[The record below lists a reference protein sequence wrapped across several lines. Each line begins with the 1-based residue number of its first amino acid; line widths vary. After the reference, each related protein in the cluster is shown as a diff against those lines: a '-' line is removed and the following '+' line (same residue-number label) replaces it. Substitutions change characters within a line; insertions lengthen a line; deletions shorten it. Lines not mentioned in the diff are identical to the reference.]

1 MRSHVSD
8 LRRHV
13 KRKEMSSRKELA
25 DFAGSFLF
33 PNSFSSPIDEQLQ
46 ASIATAL
53 FAYASGDAFGVQY
66 EFKDGYTVESRLTEI
81 ADWPLGGVS
90 DDTLLTLLSI
100 QSLAAGSPAAAG
112 QRFIELLKE
121 NLPVLRGLGPTTRAA
136 VGLPVKESEEH
147 FIGNSNGAMMRTA
160 LLGMAFKSSDDLN
173 RRQWVAEIARATHTH
188 ERAVATSLIASK
200 LFSVLLED
208 PSADVLAVA
217 SVEAE
222 AIGYGDYFSIEFD
235 PDLQISLDPLHT
247 LKAVIRIAHS
257 SKTVEEA
264 YLAACRQGGDTD
276 TVSALSGA
284 LVSLRFPTSH
294 GFFSIPWI
302 NQVMWGEIST
312 SNSALEI
319 IYRKR
324 HCAVWVVGP
333 VAWDSVKYHGGQSIE
348 RPGGTGANVAIA
360 LASTGTA
367 VKFVSYLGD
376 DELSLKLDKHLK
388 SSDIEKLYTPII
400 PGPISHVAIP
410 VDEKGERTIV
420 VISDDKLD
428 QVSLEGLPM
437 SAGDIVAFVI
447 WRDNFV
453 KDLEI
458 AQKAGAI
465 TVVGSAALTDSQV
478 LRADYLIGS
487 RDDFSGEYS
496 IEQALTRFTYV
507 VVTSG
512 AEGATFYSAQGSIVQ
527 AAEEATVIDTTGAG
541 DAFLSALLHYLV
553 INKTIDAKAMAL
565 AARWS
570 ALTVSAEGSIP
581 PRFA

>member
-1 MRSHVSD
+1 
-8 LRRHV
+8 
-13 KRKEMSSRKELA
+13 MSSRKELA

-33 PNSFSSPIDEQLQ
+33 PTSFHSPIDEHVQT
-46 ASIATAL
+46 SIATAL
-53 FAYASGDAFGVQY
+53 FAYAAGDAFGVQY
-66 EFKDGYTVESRLTEI
+66 EFKEGYTVESRLSEI

-100 QSLAAGSPAAAG
+100 QSLASSSPVSARL
-112 QRFIELLKE
+112 RFTELLKE

-136 VGLPVKESEEH
+136 VGLPVKESEVH
-147 FIGNSNGAMMRTA
+147 FIGNSNGAMMRTS
-160 LLGMAFKSSDDLN
+160 LLGMAFKSGDDLN
-173 RRQWVAEIARATHTH
+173 RREWISEIARATHSH

-200 LFSVLLED
+200 LFAVLLEN
-208 PSADVLAVA
+208 PSADILNVA
-217 SVEAE
+217 ESEAR
-222 AIGYGDYFSIEFD
+222 AIEYGDYFTLNFE
-235 PDLQISLDPLHT
+235 PHLQVSLDPLHT
-247 LKAVIRIAHS
+247 LKTVIAIAHS
-257 SKTVEEA
+257 STTVEEA
-264 YLAACRQGGDTD
+264 YLAACRRGGDTD

-284 LVSLRFPTSH
+284 LVSLRFPASH
-294 GFFSIPWI
+294 GFYVIPWI
-302 NQVMWGEIST
+302 NQVMWSEISS
-312 SNSALEI
+312 SNTALEI

-333 VAWDSVKYHGGQSIE
+333 VAWDSVKYHDGQSIE

-376 DELSLKLDKHLK
+376 DELSHKLDKHLK
-388 SSDIEKLYTPII
+388 SSDIEALYTPII

-428 QVSLEGLPM
+428 QVSLEGL
-437 SAGDIVAFVI
+437 SINTGDIVAFVI
-447 WRDNFV
+447 WRNNFV

-465 TVVGSAALTDSQV
+465 TVVGSAALTDPHV
-478 LRADYLIGS
+478 LHADYLIGS
-487 RDDFSGEYS
+487 RDDFSGDDSVEH
-496 IEQALTRFTYV
+496 ALTRFTYV

-512 AEGATFYSAQGSIVQ
+512 AEGATFYSADGSIVQ
-527 AAEEATVIDTTGAG
+527 RAEKATVVDTTGAG

-553 INKTIDAKAMAL
+553 INKTIDEKAMAL

-570 ALTVSAEGSIP
+570 ALTVSTEGSIP

>member
-1 MRSHVSD
+1 
-8 LRRHV
+8 
-13 KRKEMSSRKELA
+13 MSSRKELA

-33 PNSFSSPIDEQLQ
+33 PRSLSSPIDEQIQ
-46 ASIATAL
+46 TSIATAL
-53 FAYASGDAFGVQY
+53 FAYAAGDAFGVQY
-66 EFKDGYTVESRLTEI
+66 EFKEGYTVSSHLTEI
-81 ADWPLGGVS
+81 PDWPLGGVS

-100 QSLAAGSPAAAG
+100 QSLASKSPAEAR
-112 QRFIELLKE
+112 QQFIELLKA

-136 VGLPVKESEEH
+136 VGLPVKESEVH

-173 RRQWVAEIARATHTH
+173 RRKWVAEIARATHSH
-188 ERAVATSLIASK
+188 DRAVATSLIASK
-200 LFSVLLED
+200 LFAVLLEN
-208 PSADVLAVA
+208 PTADILTVA
-217 SVEAE
+217 HAEAE
-222 AIGYGDYFSIEFD
+222 AIGYDDYFSINFD
-235 PDLQISLDPLHT
+235 PHLQVSLDPLHT
-247 LKAVIRIAHS
+247 LKTVIAIAHS
-257 SKTVEEA
+257 TSTVEEA

-294 GFFSIPWI
+294 GFYSIPWI

-324 HCAVWVVGP
+324 HHPVWVVGP
-333 VAWDSVKYHGGQSIE
+333 VAWDSVKYHDGQSIE

-376 DELSLKLDKHLK
+376 DELSHKLDRHLK
-388 SSDIEKLYTPII
+388 NSDIEKLYTPII

-447 WRDNFV
+447 WRNNFV

-512 AEGATFYSAQGSIVQ
+512 AQGATFYSADGSIVQ
-527 AAEEATVIDTTGAG
+527 RAEEATVVDTTGAG

>member
-1 MRSHVSD
+1 
-8 LRRHV
+8 
-13 KRKEMSSRKELA
+13 MSSRKELA

-33 PNSFSSPIDEQLQ
+33 PRSFSSPIDEQIQ
-46 ASIATAL
+46 TSIATAL
-53 FAYASGDAFGVQY
+53 FAYAAGDAFGVQY
-66 EFKDGYTVESRLTEI
+66 EFKDGYTVESRLSEI

-100 QSLAAGSPAAAG
+100 QSLASKSPASAR

-136 VGLPVKESEEH
+136 VGLPVKESEIH
-147 FIGNSNGAMMRTA
+147 FIGNSNGAIMRTA
-160 LLGMAFKSSDDLN
+160 LLGMVFKSSDDLN
-173 RRQWVAEIARATHTH
+173 RREWVAEIARATHSH

-200 LFSVLLED
+200 LFAVLLENS
-208 PSADVLAVA
+208 SADILSVA
-217 SVEAE
+217 HAEAE
-222 AIGYGDYFSIEFD
+222 AIGYDDYFTINFD
-235 PDLQISLDPLHT
+235 PHLQVSLDPLHT
-247 LKAVIRIAHS
+247 LKTVIAIAHS
-257 SKTVEEA
+257 SSTVEEA

-284 LVSLRFPTSH
+284 LVSLRFPASH
-294 GFFSIPWI
+294 GFYEISWI
-302 NQVMWGEIST
+302 NQVMWSEISS

-333 VAWDSVKYHGGQSIE
+333 VAWDSVKYHDGQSIE

-376 DELSLKLDKHLK
+376 DELSHKLDKHLK

-400 PGPISHVAIP
+400 PGPVSHVAIP

-428 QVSLEGLPM
+428 QVSLEGLSINPD
-437 SAGDIVAFVI
+437 DIVAFVI
-447 WRDNFV
+447 WRNNFV

-465 TVVGSAALTDSQV
+465 TVVGSAALTDPQV

-487 RDDFSGEYS
+487 RDDFSGDYS
-496 IEQALTRFTYV
+496 VEQALTRFTYV

-512 AEGATFYSAQGSIVQ
+512 AEGATFYSAEGSIVQ

>member
-1 MRSHVSD
+1 
-8 LRRHV
+8 
-13 KRKEMSSRKELA
+13 
-25 DFAGSFLF
+25 
-33 PNSFSSPIDEQLQ
+33 
-46 ASIATAL
+46 
-53 FAYASGDAFGVQY
+53 
-66 EFKDGYTVESRLTEI
+66 
-81 ADWPLGGVS
+81 
-90 DDTLLTLLSI
+90 
-100 QSLAAGSPAAAG
+100 
-112 QRFIELLKE
+112 
-121 NLPVLRGLGPTTRAA
+121 
-136 VGLPVKESEEH
+136 
-147 FIGNSNGAMMRTA
+147 MRTA

-173 RRQWVAEIARATHTH
+173 RREWISEIARATHSH
-188 ERAVATSLIASK
+188 DRAVATSLIASK
-200 LFSVLLED
+200 LFAVLLEN
-208 PSADVLAVA
+208 PSADILSIAHA
-217 SVEAE
+217 EAE
-222 AIGYGDYFSIEFD
+222 AIGYDDYFSINFD
-235 PDLQISLDPLHT
+235 PLLHVSLDPLHT
-247 LKAVIRIAHS
+247 LKTVIAIAHS
-257 SKTVEEA
+257 SSTVEEA
-264 YLAACRQGGDTD
+264 YLSACRQGGDTD

-284 LVSLRFPTSH
+284 LVSLRFPASH
-294 GFFSIPWI
+294 GFYVIPWI
-302 NQVMWGEIST
+302 NQVMWSEISS

-333 VAWDSVKYHGGQSIE
+333 VAWDSVKYHDGQSIE

-376 DELSLKLDKHLK
+376 DELSHKLDKHLK

-428 QVSLEGLPM
+428 QVSLEGLSM
-437 SAGDIVAFVI
+437 STGDIVAFVI
-447 WRDNFV
+447 WRNNFV
-453 KDLEI
+453 KDLAI

-465 TVVGSAALTDSQV
+465 TVVGSAALTDPHV
-478 LRADYLIGS
+478 LHADYLIGS
-487 RDDFSGEYS
+487 RDDFSGDYS
-496 IEQALTRFTYV
+496 VEQALTRFTYV

-512 AEGATFYSAQGSIVQ
+512 AQGATFYSAQGSIVQ
-527 AAEEATVIDTTGAG
+527 AAEEAKVVDTTGAG

-570 ALTVSAEGSIP
+570 ALTVSTEGSIP

>member
-1 MRSHVSD
+1 
-8 LRRHV
+8 
-13 KRKEMSSRKELA
+13 MSSRKELA

-33 PNSFSSPIDEQLQ
+33 PRSFYSPIDEQAQ
-46 ASIATAL
+46 VSIATAL
-53 FAYASGDAFGVQY
+53 FAYAAGDAFGVQY
-66 EFKDGYTVESRLTEI
+66 EFKEGSTVESHLSEI
-81 ADWPLGGVS
+81 TDWPLGGVS

-100 QSLAAGSPAAAG
+100 KALDSANPAVAGT
-112 QRFIELLKE
+112 RFIELLKE

-136 VGLPVKESEEH
+136 VGLPVKESEVH

-173 RRQWVAEIARATHTH
+173 RRQWITEIARATHSH
-188 ERAVATSLIASK
+188 QRAVATSLIASK
-200 LFSVLLED
+200 LFAVLLEN
-208 PSADVLAVA
+208 PSADTLTVA
-217 SVEAE
+217 NAEAE
-222 AIGYGDYFSIEFD
+222 AISYEDFFTIDFD
-235 PDLQISLDPLHT
+235 PHLHVSLDPLHT
-247 LKAVIRIAHS
+247 LKTVIAIAHS
-257 SKTVEEA
+257 SLTVEEA

-294 GFFSIPWI
+294 SFYSIPWI
-302 NQVMWGEIST
+302 NQVMWSEISAT
-312 SNSALEI
+312 NESLEI

-324 HCAVWVVGP
+324 HSAVWVVGP
-333 VAWDSVKYHGGQSIE
+333 VSWDSVKYHDGRTIE

-367 VKFVSYLGD
+367 VTFVSHLGD
-376 DELSLKLDKHLK
+376 DELSHKLDEHLK
-388 SSDIEKLYTPII
+388 SSDIEKLYTPVI

-428 QVSLEGLPM
+428 EVSLEGLPINK
-437 SAGDIVAFVI
+437 GDIVTFVI
-447 WRDNFV
+447 WRNSFV
-453 KDLEI
+453 KDLEV
-458 AQKAGAI
+458 AQKAGAM

-487 RDDFSGEYS
+487 RDDFSGDYA

-512 AEGATFYSAQGSIVQ
+512 AQGATFYSAQGAIFQ
-527 AAEEATVIDTTGAG
+527 PAEEAKVVDTTGAG

>member
-1 MRSHVSD
+1 
-8 LRRHV
+8 
-13 KRKEMSSRKELA
+13 MSSRKELA

-33 PNSFSSPIDEQLQ
+33 PRSFSSPIDERVQV
-46 ASIATAL
+46 SISTAL
-53 FAYASGDAFGVQY
+53 FAYAAGDAFGVQY
-66 EFKDGYTVESRLTEI
+66 EFKEGYTVESCLSEI

-100 QSLAAGSPAAAG
+100 QSLASKSPASAR

-136 VGLPVKESEEH
+136 VGLPVKESEVH

-160 LLGMAFKSSDDLN
+160 LLGMAFKSGDDLN
-173 RRQWVAEIARATHTH
+173 RREWISEIARATHSH

-200 LFSVLLED
+200 LFAVLLED
-208 PSADVLAVA
+208 PSADVLAIA
-217 SVEAE
+217 SAEAK
-222 AIGYGDYFSIEFD
+222 AIGYDDYFSIHFD
-235 PDLQISLDPLHT
+235 PLLHVSLDPLHT
-247 LKAVIRIAHS
+247 LKTVIAIAHS
-257 SKTVEEA
+257 SSTVEEA
-264 YLAACRQGGDTD
+264 YLSACRQGGDTD

-284 LVSLRFPTSH
+284 LVSLRFPASH
-294 GFFSIPWI
+294 GFYAIPWI
-302 NQVMWGEIST
+302 NQVMWSEISAARQ
-312 SNSALEI
+312 SLEI

-333 VAWDSVKYHGGQSIE
+333 VAWDSVKYHDGQSIE

-367 VKFVSYLGD
+367 TKFVSYLGD
-376 DELSLKLDKHLK
+376 DELSHTLDKHLK
-388 SSDIEKLYTPII
+388 SSNIEELYTPII
-400 PGPISHVAIP
+400 PGPVSHVAIP
-410 VDEKGERTIV
+410 VDEKGERTII

-428 QVSLEGLPM
+428 QVSLTGLPIQ
-437 SAGDIVAFVI
+437 ADDIVAFVI
-447 WRDNFV
+447 WRNNFA
-453 KDLEI
+453 KDLEF

-465 TVVGSAALTDSQV
+465 TVVGSAALTDSRV

-496 IEQALTRFTYV
+496 VEQALTRFTNV

-512 AEGATFYSAQGSIVQ
+512 AEGATFYSAQGSIYQQ
-527 AAEEATVIDTTGAG
+527 AEVAAVVDTTGAG

-553 INKTIDAKAMAL
+553 INKSIDADAMAL

-570 ALTVSAEGSIP
+570 ALTVSTEGSIP
-581 PRFA
+581 PRFE

>member
-1 MRSHVSD
+1 
-8 LRRHV
+8 
-13 KRKEMSSRKELA
+13 MSSRKELA

-33 PNSFSSPIDEQLQ
+33 PRSFSSPVDADIQMR
-46 ASIATAL
+46 IATAL
-53 FAYASGDAFGVQY
+53 FAYAAGDAFGVQY
-66 EFKDGYTVESRLTEI
+66 EFKDGYRVESSLSEI
-81 ADWPLGGVS
+81 PDWPLGGVS

-100 QSLAAGSPAAAG
+100 KALDSVTPAVART
-112 QRFIELLKE
+112 RFIELLKE

-136 VGLPVKESEEH
+136 VGLPVKESERH

-160 LLGMAFKSSDDLN
+160 LLGMAFKSDDDLN
-173 RRQWVAEIARATHTH
+173 RRQWISEIALATHSH

-200 LFSVLLED
+200 LFAVLLENK
-208 PSADVLAVA
+208 SADISAVA
-217 SVEAE
+217 SAEAE
-222 AIGYGDYFSIEFD
+222 AIGYDDYFTINFE
-235 PDLQISLDPLHT
+235 PHLQVSLDPLHT
-247 LKAVIRIAHS
+247 LKTVIAIAHAS
-257 SKTVEEA
+257 LTVEEA

-294 GFFSIPWI
+294 GFYSIPWV
-302 NQVMWGEIST
+302 NQVRWSEISE
-312 SNSALEI
+312 AGKAVEI
-319 IYRKR
+319 IYRAR
-324 HCAVWVVGP
+324 NHAVWIVGP
-333 VAWDSVKYHGGQSIE
+333 VAWDSVRYHDGLTIE

-367 VKFVSYLGD
+367 VHFVSYLGD
-376 DELSLKLDKHLK
+376 DELSHALDEHLK
-388 SSDIEKLYTPII
+388 GSDIATLYTPVI
-400 PGPISHVAIP
+400 PGPVSHVAIP

-420 VISDDKLD
+420 VIADDKLD
-428 QVSLEGLPM
+428 QVSLSELPIK
-437 SAGDIVAFVI
+437 AHDIVAFVI
-447 WRDNFV
+447 WRNNFV

-465 TVVGSAALTDSQV
+465 TVVGSAALTDPQV

-487 RDDFSGEYS
+487 RDDFSGDYS
-496 IEQALTRFTYV
+496 VEQALTRFTYV

-512 AEGATFYSAQGSIVQ
+512 AEGATFYSEQGSIFQ
-527 AAEEATVIDTTGAG
+527 PAEIAEVVDTTGAG

-570 ALTVSAEGSIP
+570 ALTVSSQGSIP